1 MKREEGRET
10 GETRYRRGW
19 MTADGG
25 KTGERKE
32 RGQRREAARK
42 PSVTCEMFPTMRT
55 PRLPFYLL
63 PSILELVRTE
73 ILNVSM
79 CCRNTKTMFHKELG
93 NYNLNFPKHEM
104 SLFYFPH
111 TKCHISMHQPPS
123 RGTRGNMRAT
133 REHEG
138 HHCNPSIKQSIN

>member
-1 MKREEGRET
+1 MDDSGWRKD
-10 GETRYRRGW
+10 RG
-19 MTADGG
+19 
-25 KTGERKE
+25 KKGERAEE
-32 RGQRREAARK
+32 RGSQETLCHLRDVSDNANPE
-42 PSVTCEMFPTMRT
+42 TT
-55 PRLPFYLL
+55 FYLL
-63 PSILELVRTE
+63 PSILEFVRTE
-73 ILNVSM
+73 IPNVSM